1 MNLRAIVRAMVTGCS
16 IAMTVIAASGCGL
29 PEDQTASDAS
39 VLSDEQNLRGGQQ
52 PQKRRD
58 ASVVVTDAPIV
69 TPPVDAAV
77 PPPPPPVDAAVP
89 PPPPPPTSSFVVRL
103 VPDGVSGVQR
113 VNFAVPFA
121 AGALTA
127 ADQIKLL
134 AGTTERPA
142 DRRILARYP
151 DGSARSNLLIVCVGP
166 SAFTAP
172 SAGQIPTCRFR
183 V

>member
-69 TPPVDAAV
+69 T
-77 PPPPPPVDAAVP
+77 PPVDAAVP